1 MNERIKKEDLLFFR
15 RDKDKMF
22 LKKIERF
29 LLRSKKIFKEKGIYH
44 GLYYVTSYIVK
55 IILDRLK
62 IFFLYYYYKIFNLPK
77 NFLFEGK
84 NYNYFCHLYNT
95 TWRNER
101 TIEIPIIWDIVKKY
115 HGKEIL
121 EVGNV
126 LSHYFNVDY
135 DILDKYEKAKGVINK
150 DVANFQSPKK
160 YDLIVSISTLEH
172 VGWDMGDN
180 LRNPMKILQAIKNMK
195 KCLAPKGKIIITLP
209 FGYNYSLDE
218 LLGQGKIQF
227 TKQYCLKRISSN
239 NNWIQV
245 NCEECCN
252 EKYDFIHHSAKALL
266 IGVYFDSRE
275 VVKR

>member
-1 MNERIKKEDLLFFR
+1 MKELKKRIYYYFR
-15 RDKDKMF
+15 RGKMF

-29 LLRSKKIFKEKGIYH
+29 LLRSKKVFKEKGTYYGI
-44 GLYYVTSYIVK
+44 YYVTSSIIK
-55 IILDRLK
+55 IIFGWLK
-62 IFFLYYYYKIFNLPK
+62 ISFLYYYKIFNLPK
-77 NFLFEGK
+77 NFIFEGK
-84 NYNYFCHLYNT
+84 NYNYFYHQYNT

-135 DILDKYEKAKGVINK
+135 DILDKHEKAKGVINK

-172 VGWDMGDN
+172 VGWDMGEN
-180 LRNPMKILQAIKNMK
+180 LKNPMKILQAIKNLK

-209 FGYNYSLDE
+209 LGYNFSLDE
-218 LLGQGKIQF
+218 LLEQGKIQF
-227 TKQYCLKRISSN
+227 TKQYYLKRISRN

-245 NCEECCN
+245 DWDECCN

-266 IGVYFDSRE
+266 IGVYCNSRE